1 MIEGEP
7 LMMRHWKTASC
18 VLLALLVLVI
28 LVSPAV
34 ASWPTVL
41 RCVQAAQI
49 AFFAIMIAGTHLVG
63 PVAIG
68 PSVWR
73 EKTPTRRLRRSSSPD
88 LVDLTTARLC

>member
-1 MIEGEP
+1 MT
-7 LMMRHWKTASC
+7 RQWKTLGCA
-18 VLLALLVLVI
+18 LLALTVLVI

-41 RCVQAAQI
+41 RCVQAAQA

-63 PVAIG
+63 PVAVV
-68 PSVWR
+68 PRAWR
-73 EKTPTRRLRRSSSPD
+73 DQMPVKRLHARGPD